1 MGTTFPPKRDFR
13 SLSVTDLLEAR
24 ELYHSHLTSIENVVA
39 TAVGLYRIRKDDPD
53 ARDVKKKDLWRSRQH
68 APERTMEN
76 TLVQPWS
83 WPCVL
88 VFVKTWVPQEV
99 IARQNP
105 DQVVPRYLYMP
116 DGRVVPTCVI
126 LARKQEEAPAP
137 QYNFVFTDK
146 KIRGGFPVFTTVQG
160 QEHIG
165 SVGCLVTDGR
175 QVYALTNRHVAGEEG
190 EVIYTFSGAERQDIG
205 KSVGGSLGKKPFG
218 EVYPGWP
225 GAHVMCNLDAGLI
238 RLDDVNDW
246 SAQVQGIGQIDDPID
261 INTNTITLDLIGC
274 PLRAHGGASGD
285 LAGEIQ
291 ALFYRYKSIGGIE
304 YVSDLLIGTRDLRK
318 PLGTRPGDSGTV
330 WFYDEAAAA
339 GSNGRTFKAPRS
351 LRPLAVQWGGHV
363 LMDSQGEAKLQFA
376 LATFLSTICRELD
389 VDILRDWNI
398 GLNDYWGKTGHYK
411 IAATACEIVS
421 DPRLKLLLQR
431 NLTDIAF
438 TDSAIESG
446 DLGRIQSKEFVP
458 LADVADLVWRYTRK
472 KDACSHFADMDEPGK
487 GDYLDKTLLQLC
499 EDPQNVSIDTW
510 NGFYDSL
517 EVANADR
524 GALPFR
530 LWQVFE
536 LMLAY
541 ARAGKVREFVCAGG
555 IVSHYVGDACNPLH
569 VSRLHHGRTPAES
582 PVHSKYETEM
592 PDRFAVEII
601 AGVNQALQGAPVRS
615 DIQTGKEAAL
625 AVIALMRSSLETLP
639 PLDII
644 QAYNESSGL
653 QRLPH
658 MWQVLG
664 PRTIQCLAAGV
675 QCMACLWE
683 SAWAQGN
690 GDAIAKSKIRKQ
702 TTKSLKSLYNDK
714 TFLPAYYLT
723 DPAYAAALGEPA

>member
-39 TAVGLYRIRKDDPD
+39 TAIGLYRIRKEDPD
-53 ARDVKKKDLWRSRQH
+53 ARDVKKKDTWRSRQH

-76 TLVQPWS
+76 TLIQPWS

-88 VFVKTWVPQEV
+88 VFVNDWVSQEV

-116 DGRVVPTCVI
+116 DGRVVPTCVV
-126 LARKQEEAPAP
+126 LAKKQEEVPSSP
-137 QYNFVFTDK
+137 YNFVFTDK
-146 KIRGGFPVFTTVQG
+146 KIRGGFPIFTTVQG
-160 QEHIG
+160 QEHVG

-175 QVYALTNRHVAGEEG
+175 QTYALTNHHVAGEEG
-190 EVIYTFSGAERQDIG
+190 ELTYTFSGGQRQD
-205 KSVGGSLGKKPFG
+205 VGRSASDSLGKLPFD

-225 GAHVMCNLDAGLI
+225 GANVMCNLDAGLI
-238 RLDDVNDW
+238 RLDDINDW
-246 SAQVQGIGQIDDPID
+246 SAQVQGIGQIDEPID
-261 INTNTITLDLIGC
+261 INTSTISLDLIGC

-285 LAGEIQ
+285 LTGEIQ
-291 ALFYRYKSIGGIE
+291 GLFYRYKSIGGLE
-304 YVSDLLIGTRDLRK
+304 YVSDLLIGTRDPRK
-318 PLGTRPGDSGTV
+318 PLGTLPGDSGTV
-330 WFYDEAAAA
+330 WFYDEAAAT
-339 GSNGRTFKAPRS
+339 GKKGRAPRS

-363 LMDSQGEAKLQFA
+363 LMDAQGESTLQFA
-376 LATFLSTICRELD
+376 LATFLSTVCRELD

-398 GLNDYWGKTGHYK
+398 GMNDYWGKTGHYK
-411 IAATACEIVS
+411 IAASACGLVS

-431 NLTDIAF
+431 NLADIAF
-438 TDSAIESG
+438 NDAAIENG
-446 DLGRIQSKEFVP
+446 DLTRIQSQDFVP
-458 LADVADLVWRYTRK
+458 LADVADLVWRYGRP

-487 GDYLDKTLLQLC
+487 GDYLDQTLLQLC
-499 EDPQNVSIDTW
+499 EDPQNLSIEVW
-510 NGFYDSL
+510 NGFYASL
-517 EVANADR
+517 GLSAADR

-530 LWQVFE
+530 VWQIYE
-536 LMLAY
+536 RMLAY
-541 ARAGKVREFVCAGG
+541 AQSGKVREFVCAGG

-582 PVHSKYETEM
+582 AVHSKYETEM
-592 PDRFAVEII
+592 PDRYAVDII
-601 AGVNQALQGAPVRS
+601 AGVNQALQGAQVRA
-615 DIQTGKEAAL
+615 DIQDGKAAAL
-625 AVIALMRSSLETLP
+625 AVIALMRNSLAALP

-644 QAYNESSGL
+644 QAFDEATGT

-675 QCMACLWE
+675 ACMASLWE

-690 GDAIAKSKIRKQ
+690 GDAIAKSKLRKQ
-702 TTKSLKSLYNDK
+702 TTKSLKTLYTDK

-723 DPAYAAALGEPA
+723 DPAYAAALDGNP